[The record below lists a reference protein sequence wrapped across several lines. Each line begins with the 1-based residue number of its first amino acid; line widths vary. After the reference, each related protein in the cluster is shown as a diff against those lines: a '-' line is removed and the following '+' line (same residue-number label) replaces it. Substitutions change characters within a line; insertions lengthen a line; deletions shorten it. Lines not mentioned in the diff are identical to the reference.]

1 MVRGSQTSRGTL
13 LHCKRSQSRSTEV
26 LGAQQR
32 RARLCEQHSHSSL
45 YGNSTGPRII
55 SLVGTHLYIY
65 KERENRAACFLLLLL
80 RRGWRRA
87 GRGAVYAA
95 RAWAPVHL
103 GLSTHHCAERTGCCG
118 DERAFRRGQSARSVG
133 GARAHGSAGRCAHPH
148 RGGLCHV
155 HPVTARLHRE
165 DARSQRDGALPCG
178 AP

>member
-55 SLVGTHLYIY
+55 SLVGTAHTIGGPVP
-65 KERENRAACFLLLLL
+65 L

-165 DARSQRDGALPCG
+165 NARSQRDGALPCG